1 MLFTKPK
8 NASAR
13 GRGRSGGIER
23 TKKAQLRSKG
33 SWEADGRR
41 VCFERARRAEDALVA
56 RQARGSTAGKGS
68 WKVDALRIRFERVGC
83 EKTRA
88 AHATESRGARRC
100 GRESKVRV
108 RAFDGLTAKRG
119 LAIYSRR
126 NRVRRALPTRGAC
139 DGIAGRAALWGES
152 KVRDRASG
160 GLTAKRGGPGC
171 ARSNRARRAPSKRGG
186 PRQNAAGRRAACRA
200 EGRARIPA

>member
-88 AHATESRGARRC
+88 THATESRGARRC

-108 RAFDGLTAKRG
+108 RAF
-119 LAIYSRR
+119 
-126 NRVRRALPTRGAC
+126 
-139 DGIAGRAALWGES
+139 
-152 KVRDRASG
+152 G

-186 PRQNAAGRRAACRA
+186 PKGRLSRGRPCANPRLRRVEWAYPRARRAMRPTPRA
-200 EGRARIPA
+200 SYSMRQPELIPAIAAAQSASS